1 MQLKNLLRER
11 KHLLR
16 EEVGIINTEEKR
28 NYFREFECEFLT
40 SNPNNKELI
49 KGFVSKKAKNKLES
63 YIKDEDK
70 AWAEDIDGE
79 TRVYLIKDKSGNIA
93 LFFSVKCGLL
103 IGENPKYKLT
113 EDERE
118 FVDIL
123 IEAKKEGNEKARE
136 DYYDAGLAL
145 YEERVDVLFEIA
157 DKRVESKMEAKATGQ
172 AENWKVEKCVS
183 AIELRHLC
191 KNEKY
196 EVPDGVGIPL
206 GFGLFWEKIVPF
218 LLGITKQVGCKYIY
232 LFAADKTEEFEVSN
246 VKKLVRYY
254 KNVFKFYECDEDDL
268 IIVKPDYDMDCYG
281 LIQEVSKLE
290 KNRDAVWHEFSD
302 V

>member
-1 MQLKNLLRER
+1 M
-11 KHLLR
+11 
-16 EEVGIINTEEKR
+16 GIINTEEKR
-28 NYFREFECEFLT
+28 NYFRKFRCEVLT
-40 SNPNNKELI
+40 SNPDNKELI
-49 KGFVSKKAKNKLES
+49 KGFESKKAKNQLES
-63 YIKDEDK
+63 YIRDEDK

-79 TRVYLIKDKSGNIA
+79 TRVYLIKDRSGRIA

-113 EDERE
+113 EDERQ
-118 FVDIL
+118 FVDLL
-123 IEAKKEGNEKARE
+123 IEAKRESNERARE
-136 DYYDAGLAL
+136 DYYDAGVSL
-145 YEERVDVLFEIA
+145 YSDRVDVLFEIA

-172 AENWKVEKCVS
+172 VENWKVEKCVS

-196 EVPDGVGIPL
+196 QLPDEVGIPL
-206 GFGLFWEKIVPF
+206 GFGLFWEKIVPI
-218 LLGITKQVGCKYIY
+218 LLDITKQIGCKYIY
-232 LFAADKTEEFEVSN
+232 LFAADRTEEFEASD

-254 KNVFKFYECDEDDL
+254 KNELKFYECDEDDL
-268 IIVKPDYDMDCYG
+268 IIVKPNYDENCYG
-281 LIQEVSKLE
+281 LIQEVDKLE

>member
-1 MQLKNLLRER
+1 MDT
-11 KHLLR
+11 
-16 EEVGIINTEEKR
+16 ITTEEKR
-28 NYFREFECEFLT
+28 NYFREFRCEILT
-40 SNPNNKELI
+40 SDPGNKELI
-49 KGFVSKKAKNKLES
+49 KEFISKKAKNQLEH

-79 TRVYLIKDKSGNIA
+79 TRVYLVKDKSDRIA

-123 IEAKKEGNEKARE
+123 MEAKKEGDEKARE
-136 DYYDAGLAL
+136 SYYDAGWSL
-145 YEERVDVLFEIA
+145 YGERVDVLFEIA
-157 DKRVESKMEAKATGQ
+157 DKRAESKKEARVMGQ
-172 AENWKVEKCVS
+172 PENWKVEKCVS

-196 EVPDGVGIPL
+196 EVPEEVGIPL

-218 LLGITKQVGCKYIY
+218 LLEITKQVGCKYIY
-232 LFAADKTEEFEVSN
+232 LFAADKTEEFEVTN
-246 VKKLVRYY
+246 VKKTER
-254 KNVFKFYECDEDDL
+254 
-268 IIVKPDYDMDCYG
+268 PYG
-281 LIQEVSKLE
+281 MSFLMCKE
-290 KNRDAVWHEFSD
+290 A
-302 V
+302 

>member
-1 MQLKNLLRER
+1 M
-11 KHLLR
+11 LR

-28 NYFREFECEFLT
+28 NYFREFECELLT

>member
-1 MQLKNLLRER
+1 MQRKNLWRER
-11 KHLLR
+11 KYLFR
-16 EEVGIINTEEKR
+16 EEVNIINTEEKR
-28 NYFREFECEFLT
+28 NYFREFQCEILT

-49 KGFVSKKAKNKLES
+49 KEFISKKAKNQLES

-70 AWAEDIDGE
+70 AWAEDLDGE
-79 TRVYLIKDKSGNIA
+79 TRVYLIKDKFGKIA

-123 IEAKKEGNEKARE
+123 IEAKKKNDKKAIE
-136 DYYDAGLAL
+136 NCYDYGLSL
-145 YEERVDVLFEIA
+145 YQERVDDLFEIA
-157 DKRVESKMEAKATGQ
+157 DKRLESKLEAKATGQ
-172 AENWKVEKCVS
+172 VENWKVEKCVS

-196 EVPDGVGIPL
+196 KVPEEVGIPL
-206 GFGLFWEKIVPF
+206 GFGLFWEKIVPI

-232 LFAADKTEEFEVSN
+232 LFAADKTEEFETSN

-254 KNVFKFYECDEDDL
+254 KNAFKFYECDEDDL
-268 IIVKPDYDMDCYG
+268 IIVKPDYDMECYG